1 MEPEQG
7 EYEVGWG
14 EPDSAAALSMFRA
27 CGSEKISD
35 VVLSRPPITA
45 VFKVILTCIVDHTF
59 F

>member
-1 MEPEQG
+1 MDMRWAG
-7 EYEVGWG
+7 ESQTVLL
-14 EPDSAAALSMFRA
+14 LSVFRA